1 MYVFSNFTFKI
12 TDFMAK
18 IIVTGGGGQ
27 LATALAASAS
37 SADELLL
44 ATHSELDITS
54 TESIAHYLDAHPA
67 DVIVN
72 CAAYTAVDRAE
83 SEPAEAYRV
92 NAEGVAN
99 LCGEA
104 QKRGMMVI
112 HISTDYVFDG
122 RARLPYNEASQTAP
136 QSAYGATKL
145 QGESEML
152 ASGCRGV
159 IIRTGWLYYDSGHN
173 FVQTIVRKLQA
184 GESLRVVAD
193 QWGTP
198 TYAEDLAVAI
208 LHIIPQ
214 LEGRD
219 VRGELFHYA
228 DEGETSWW
236 EFADTIASMMRSD
249 VMVEPIATAD
259 WPTPARRPEYSVLD
273 KTKIK
278 AWFGVKVP
286 DWEVSL
292 ERCLERMGVLAE

>member
-1 MYVFSNFTFKI
+1 
-12 TDFMAK
+12 MAK

-27 LATALAASAS
+27 LATTLAELS
-37 SADELLL
+37 SGVEELFV

-54 TESIAHYLDAHPA
+54 SESIAHYLDAHPA

-83 SEPAEAYRV
+83 GEPTEAYRV

-99 LCGEA
+99 LCREA
-104 QKRGMMVI
+104 SLRGVGVI

-122 RARLPYNEASQTAP
+122 RARLPYNEGAETAP
-136 QSAYGATKL
+136 QGVYGATKL
-145 QGESEML
+145 QGESEMK
-152 ASGCRGV
+152 ASGCRGI
-159 IIRTGWLYYDSGHN
+159 IIRTGWLYGENGHN
-173 FVQTIVRKLQA
+173 FVRTVVNRLSA

-198 TYAEDLAVAI
+198 TYVADLAQAI

-219 VRGELFHYA
+219 LRGELFHYSN
-228 DEGETSWW
+228 EGETSWW
-236 EFADTIASMMRSD
+236 EFADTIASMMQSCA
-249 VMVEPIATAD
+249 MVEPITTAD
-259 WPTPARRPEYSVLD
+259 WPTAARRPEYSVLD

-292 ERCLERMGVLAE
+292 ERCLNRMGVLKD